1 MLNVTSAL
9 RPLAEISEAPP
20 LLSGER
26 MSAAAC
32 GRPRSAGDHLPGRL
46 PQLRVGGEGCAAA
59 SRDWISTLSAGGNVT
74 FSRFSVCSARP
85 DWPAS
90 YDCTFVP
97 GIMCVPMNT
106 ATTRRNQ
113 PSTAVLRCRALQP
126 AIRSTI
132 GGLVRVT
139 GACVGCACMR
149 TSFGS

>member
-9 RPLAEISEAPP
+9 RPLAEMSEAPP

-32 GRPRSAGDHLPGRL
+32 GRPRSAVTTCRVACRSCASVAKVAPG
-46 PQLRVGGEGCAAA
+46 A
-59 SRDWISTLSAGGNVT
+59 RDWISTFSAGGNVT

-97 GIMCVPMNT
+97 EIMCVPMNT
-106 ATTRRNQ
+106 AITRRNQ
-113 PSTAVLRCRALQP
+113 PSTAVLR
-126 AIRSTI
+126 
-132 GGLVRVT
+132 
-139 GACVGCACMR
+139 
-149 TSFGS
+149 